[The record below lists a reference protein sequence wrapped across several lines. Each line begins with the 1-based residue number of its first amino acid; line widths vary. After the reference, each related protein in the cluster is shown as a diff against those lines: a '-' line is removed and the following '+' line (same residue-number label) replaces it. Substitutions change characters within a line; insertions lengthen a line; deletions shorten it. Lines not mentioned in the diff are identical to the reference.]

1 MQRMNELHNSS
12 DSAAFSS
19 GACTGRPHCCSHR
32 YGNAGTYN
40 SCCAQTWAWH
50 KSETP
55 EDIDKMWV
63 WRPEGADSVHPSRFD
78 ALKDEEQA
86 RLGPRTPALWR
97 RTLVSDLQGRGPS
110 YVMHVYA

>member
-1 MQRMNELHNSS
+1 MRRLSHLEPAL
-12 DSAAFSS
+12 
-19 GACTGRPHCCSHR
+19 GAHT
-32 YGNAGTYN
+32 AVAIVFGTP
-40 SCCAQTWAWH
+40 ALTIPAVQTWAWH

-86 RLGPRTPALWR
+86 SLGPHTPALWR
-97 RTLVSDLQGRGPS
+97 RTLVSDLPS
-110 YVMHVYA
+110 YAVHLYA